1 MMMPLLRPKLNEG
14 WLSVAFAPDRIDFAH
29 IRRRA
34 GKKPEVLLLSTYQR
48 AGNDVEALTSLRKVL
63 KLASYCCSSLLRV
76 GEYQLLQ
83 VEPPDMPANELKEA
97 LRWRI
102 KDMLSFPVES
112 ATIDVLEIPSDP
124 ATVGRARQ
132 VFAVAANNSIIA
144 ARMALFDDAK
154 VPLLAIDIP
163 EMAQRNISALFEEQ
177 DRGLAMLC
185 CDESGAML
193 TFTFKGELYAARHT
207 EVPLVQL
214 QQAEEVR
221 REQLFERISLEVQRS
236 LDNFDR
242 LNGHIRLPHLLVSSL
257 PEVPGFLE
265 YLRDNLSMPVVAMD
279 LAQVLDFPSIPE
291 LAQPTRQSL
300 CLKVLGAA
308 LRE

>member
-1 MMMPLLRPKLNEG
+1 
-14 WLSVAFAPDRIDFAH
+14 
-29 IRRRA
+29 
-34 GKKPEVLLLSTYQR
+34 
-48 AGNDVEALTSLRKVL
+48 
-63 KLASYCCSSLLRV
+63 
-76 GEYQLLQ
+76 
-83 VEPPDMPANELKEA
+83 
-97 LRWRI
+97 
-102 KDMLSFPVES
+102 MLSFPVES

-124 ATVGRARQ
+124 AAVGRAKQ

-144 ARMALFDDAK
+144 ARMALFDDAR

-185 CDESGAML
+185 CDDSGAML

-207 EVPLVQL
+207 EVPLIQL
-214 QQAEEVR
+214 QQAEEAR

-242 LNGHIRLPHLLVSSL
+242 VNGHIRLPHLLVSSL

-291 LAQPTRQSL
+291 LSQPTRQTL

>member
-1 MMMPLLRPKLNEG
+1 MPLLRPKLNEG

-63 KLASYCCSSLLRV
+63 KLARYCCSSLLRV

-124 ATVGRARQ
+124 AAVGRAKQ

-163 EMAQRNISALFEEQ
+163 EMAQRNVSALFEEE

-185 CDESGAML
+185 CDDSGAML

-207 EVPLVQL
+207 EVPLIQM
-214 QQAEEVR
+214 QQAEETR

-265 YLRDNLSMPVVAMD
+265 YLRDNLSLPVVAMD

-291 LAQPTRQSL
+291 LAQPIRQSL

-308 LRE
+308 LRD

>member
-29 IRRRA
+29 IRRRE

-48 AGNDVEALTSLRKVL
+48 AGNDVEALVSLRKVL
-63 KLASYCCSSLLRV
+63 KLARYCCSNLLRV

-83 VEPPDMPANELKEA
+83 VEPPDMAANEMKEA

-102 KDMLSFPVES
+102 KDMLSFPAES

-124 ATVGRARQ
+124 AAVGRAKQ
-132 VFAVAANNSIIA
+132 IFAVAANNSLIA
-144 ARMALFDDAK
+144 ERMALFDDAK

-163 EMAQRNISALFEEQ
+163 ELAQRNISALFEEQ

-193 TFTFKGELYAARHT
+193 TFTYKGELYAARHT
-207 EVPLVQL
+207 EVPLIQL
-214 QQAEEVR
+214 QQAEETR

-257 PEVPGFLE
+257 PEVPGFIE
-265 YLRDNLSMPVVAMD
+265 YLRENLSMPVVAMD

-291 LAQPTRQSL
+291 LAQPTRQTL

>member
-34 GKKPEVLLLSTYQR
+34 GKKPEVLLLSTYER
-48 AGNDVEALTSLRKVL
+48 AGNDLETLSRLRKVL
-63 KLASYCCSSLLRV
+63 KLARYCCSSLLRV

-83 VEPPDMPANELKEA
+83 VEPPDMPAEEMKEA

-112 ATIDVLEIPSDP
+112 ATIDVLEIPGDP
-124 ATVGRARQ
+124 AAVGRAKQ
-132 VFAVAANNSIIA
+132 VFAVAANNSLIA

-163 EMAQRNISALFEEQ
+163 ELAQRNISALFEEQ

-207 EVPLVQL
+207 EVPLIQL
-214 QQAEEVR
+214 QEAEEMR

-242 LNGHIRLPHLLVSSL
+242 LNGHIRLPHLLVSAL
-257 PEVPGFLE
+257 PGVPGFLE

-279 LAQVLDFPSIPE
+279 LGEVLDFPSIPE
-291 LAQPTRQSL
+291 LAQPIRQTL